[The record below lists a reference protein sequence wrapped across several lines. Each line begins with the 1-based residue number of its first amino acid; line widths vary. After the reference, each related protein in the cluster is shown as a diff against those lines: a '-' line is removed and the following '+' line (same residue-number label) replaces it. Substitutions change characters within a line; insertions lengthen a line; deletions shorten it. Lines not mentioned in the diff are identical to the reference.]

1 MYLLCKLNF
10 FHNEFPIRVGNNFY
24 CYFFLFINHSISRFT
39 SLLNIPIVAGSLCG
53 RITTILIVYFGLS
66 VGKQPTNVN
75 SSELLLLSSHCR
87 VLPYC
92 FTYLITYQFPL
103 YPKRL
108 LPCMHIQVLEKYIY
122 FLPQC
127 KYIA

>member
-53 RITTILIVYFGLS
+53 RITTILMVYFGLS
-66 VGKQPTNVN
+66 VGKQPTNEIRPNFFYCHHIV
-75 SSELLLLSSHCR
+75 EYCLI
-87 VLPYC
+87 VLP
-92 FTYLITYQFPL
+92 I
-103 YPKRL
+103 
-108 LPCMHIQVLEKYIY
+108 
-122 FLPQC
+122 
-127 KYIA
+127 